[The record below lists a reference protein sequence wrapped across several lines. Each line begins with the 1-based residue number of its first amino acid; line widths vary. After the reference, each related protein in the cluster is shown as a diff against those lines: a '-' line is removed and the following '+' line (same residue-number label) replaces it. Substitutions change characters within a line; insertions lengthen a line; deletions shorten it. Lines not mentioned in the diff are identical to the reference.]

1 MLKAAGYIALLILV
15 VVGIS
20 SSVQALP
27 GSGVD
32 ILYFADDT
40 FTGDP
45 VGEHYR
51 DCENAHFDTGVRTG
65 FSHAET
71 WSCDDDEA
79 TCVSGVCYHQD
90 ENGIYYDCVYTNMNC
105 WF

>member
-1 MLKAAGYIALLILV
+1 MLKVAGYIALLILV

-20 SSVQALP
+20 SSVQAMP
-27 GSGVD
+27 VGGVD

-40 FTGDP
+40 FSGDP

-51 DCENAHFDTGVRTG
+51 DCANGHFDTGVRTG
-65 FSHAET
+65 FSQAET

-79 TCVSGVCYHQD
+79 TCVRATCYHVDQ
-90 ENGIYYDCVYTNMNC
+90 NGTYFDCVYTSFGC